1 VAFNVALDLSPF
13 SGINPC
19 GYAGLQTID
28 LATLGVSTDWA
39 TAAQRL
45 AERLVSQFTP

>member
-1 VAFNVALDLSPF
+1 MDLSPF

-28 LATLGVSTDWA
+28 LATLGVMADWA
-39 TAAQRL
+39 DVARVLGERL
-45 AERLVSQFTP
+45 ASHLS